1 LAYLLSEFLVLLDL
15 LLGVPEPLIDLLFFH
30 SGLLGKVLKQA
41 TLRFFAIETFI
52 RTP

>member
-30 SGLLGKVLKQA
+30 SKQFSKVLNLV
-41 TLRFFAIETFI
+41 TLRFFAI
-52 RTP
+52 